1 MISPFA
7 CRGKAHCA
15 SPVTASGYKV
25 PSSTVVAS
33 VIQIEISRFFFII
46 RSPLSQSDVRD
57 NHVNQFDPDKRR
69 DNSAQPVHQQVPP
82 QQCLRAQ
89 RTVFHPAQSQRH
101 QRNNNQRVENHRR
114 KNRRVRIL
122 QSHHV
127 QNLQLRE
134 SRCEHRRNNRE
145 IFRHI
150 ISHRKSRQR
159 PARDQQL
166 FTDFHHLNQF
176 RRIRIQ
182 IHHVSGFLC
191 RLRSRVHRQAHVA
204 FPSPRPALVPA
215 ALLPPNFSF

>member
-15 SPVTASGYKV
+15 SPVTTSGYTI

-33 VIQIEISRFFFII
+33 VIQIEISKFFFII

-69 DNSAQPVHQQVPP
+69 DNSAQPVHQQIPP

-89 RTVFHPAQSQRH
+89 RPVFHSAQSQRH

-114 KNRRVRIL
+114 EYRRVRIL

-127 QNLQLRE
+127 QDFQLRK
-134 SRCEHRRNNRE
+134 SRREHRRNNRE
-145 IFRHI
+145 IFRHVI
-150 ISHRKSRQR
+150 RHRKSSQR
-159 PARDQQL
+159 PPRNQQL
-166 FTDFHHLNQF
+166 LPDLHHLN
-176 RRIRIQ
+176 
-182 IHHVSGFLC
+182 
-191 RLRSRVHRQAHVA
+191 
-204 FPSPRPALVPA
+204 
-215 ALLPPNFSF
+215 

>member
-15 SPVTASGYKV
+15 SPVTASGYTI
-25 PSSTVVAS
+25 PSISVVAS

-114 KNRRVRIL
+114 KYRRVRIL

-150 ISHRKSRQR
+150 ISNRKSRQR
-159 PARDQQL
+159 PACNQQL
-166 FTDFHHLNQF
+166 FPDFHHLNQF

-182 IHHVSGFLC
+182 IHHVPSFLR
-191 RLRSRVHRQAHVA
+191 RLRSRVHREAHVRLRQ
-204 FPSPRPALVPA
+204 SRRVIRPVA
-215 ALLPPNFSF
+215 